1 MAYNSKFT
9 GAQID
14 ALLDASEAMQTS
26 KEDVANKVTSIGA
39 DATDEQ
45 YPSVKAVWT
54 PLSELKYDLEY
65 TVNGMLVEFN
75 NPSLTVGSKQ
85 LGKFYAKS
93 GTIKYIAELNEA
105 AEGKIYLKVKSS
117 SDAVLLDLVF
127 NVGDTKFEGNITL
140 ADSDDLSVSCSNW
153 TTASSY
159 PSINVKFSA
168 ESAIASKNDIK
179 ELKGFEQTFRAGISA
194 GSNVLLN
201 QFDTFANSTAEIKIT
216 TDSAVTENAY
226 YYVYF
231 GDTKVGTITQLSGTK
246 EAESKILC
254 AASGTYTIKRSYF
267 VSGTLMT
274 DLVIKVPSKIDNVYE
289 AIPVDYTSVVST
301 GVDLKEGFQR
311 NSVTVQSSNPFVGVF
326 TKQSTNPNILQTIKL
341 PAGTYQFII
350 KGKCLSKLDDSV
362 EMSVNNNNL
371 GIGYISI
378 PLEAGKDFE
387 FASNPATITEE
398 KDGSFYASVLGS
410 ESGDL
415 ATLQIDRFGIVS
427 VGTSKVPSTIISFIA
442 DTNKHIVGIDP
453 RYYSG
458 FYGKKLVTLGDSITA
473 QESWQNYVMNGMAFG
488 SCVNKGVGGLT
499 LTDNGANGMCR
510 DSYLSDIPNDAE
522 VITLMGGTNDFAQSI
537 ALGDYNSTNK
547 AEFCGALNYIID
559 YILEHFPKATLVVL
573 SSPLGINWGLFPNTD
588 GLRNNIGLSTLD
600 YGICAQELC
609 KRRGVHCIDLSRCG
623 WTDKNISTFVKNDG
637 ADGYSAAYFHP
648 NNLGGRRIG
657 AVVCAGL
664 KQIEPLDKNYI

>member
-14 ALLDASEAMQTS
+14 ALLDASETMQTS
-26 KEDVANKVTSIGA
+26 KEDVANKVTSLDA
-39 DATDEQ
+39 DATDMQ
-45 YPSVKAVWT
+45 YPSAKAVRT
-54 PLSELKYDLEY
+54 PLSELKYDLDY
-65 TVNGMLVEFN
+65 TVNGMSVELN
-75 NPSLTVGSKQ
+75 TPSLTVGSKQ
-85 LGKFYAKS
+85 LGKFHAKS
-93 GTIKYIAELNEA
+93 GTIKYIAELNQA

-127 NVGDTKFEGNITL
+127 NVGDVKFEGSITI

-194 GSNVLLN
+194 GSNVFLN

-216 TDSAVTENAY
+216 TDSAVTENAW

-231 GDTKVGTITQLSGTK
+231 GDTKVGQILQPSGTN
-246 EAESKILC
+246 EVESKILC
-254 AASGTYTIKRSYF
+254 AESGTYTIKRSYF

-274 DLVIKVPSKIDNVYE
+274 DMVIKVPSKIDNVYE

-301 GVDLKEGFQR
+301 GIDLKEGFQR
-311 NSVTVQSSNPFVGVF
+311 NNVTLQSSNPFVGIF
-326 TKQSTNPNILQTIKL
+326 TKQSSNPNVLQTIKL
-341 PAGTYQFII
+341 SAGTYQFVI
-350 KGKCLSKLDDSV
+350 KGKCLAKLDDSV
-362 EMSVNNNNL
+362 LLSVNNDSL
-371 GIGYISI
+371 GIGYITI
-378 PLEAGKDFE
+378 PLEEGKDFE
-387 FASNPATITEE
+387 YVSNPVTITEE
-398 KDGSFYASVLGS
+398 KTGSFYASVSGS
-410 ESGDL
+410 ASGDL

-442 DTNKHIVGIDP
+442 DANNHIVGIDP

-473 QESWQNYVMNGMAFG
+473 QASWQAYVRDTMKF
-488 SCVNKGVGGLT
+488 STVVNKGVGGLT
-499 LTDNGANGMCR
+499 MTDNGNNGMCR
-510 DSYLSDIPNDAE
+510 DSYLSEIPADTE

-559 YILEHFPKATLVVL
+559 YITEHFPKATLVVL
-573 SSPLGINWGLFPNTD
+573 STPLGINWGLFPDTD